1 MLYWT
6 KYKIIDEL
14 DEGILIWNTRTS
26 VGINVGGN
34 VKLLMQ
40 SIKDGVWN
48 ELIDAGLKQLL
59 IESETLITYEQYNT
73 EELLVKNFR
82 ASPTTLSFF

>member
-26 VGINVGGN
+26 AGINVGGN

-40 SIKDGVWN
+40 
-48 ELIDAGLKQLL
+48 
-59 IESETLITYEQYNT
+59 
-73 EELLVKNFR
+73 
-82 ASPTTLSFF
+82 